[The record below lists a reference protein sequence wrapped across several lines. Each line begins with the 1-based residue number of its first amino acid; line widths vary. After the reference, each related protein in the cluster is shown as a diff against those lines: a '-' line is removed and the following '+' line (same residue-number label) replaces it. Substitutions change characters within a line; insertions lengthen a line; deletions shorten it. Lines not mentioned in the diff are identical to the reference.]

1 MSSRFGGTSM
11 KKYLTLALLSLLWVS
26 SARATN
32 YYLRAD
38 GTAANKGAAAGPCT
52 TASATMSMATHNA
65 ATFSAGD
72 TIYVCND
79 GGAFRLKLVVPS
91 SGSSGN
97 PILYASGQTAK
108 PVITPS
114 LLITGWSLH
123 SGSIYQASYA
133 ATTRDVWEDNT
144 YLPSTASLGA
154 LTAGTWYN
162 DTSAHLLY
170 VWTLDGSDPTGHVME
185 ACSNVLDSAISLTS
199 ISYVTFQDLILA
211 KGSATAIGIIQ
222 GTSASNVIM
231 SRLEIRYGGYQTYG
245 LAFTGGDHNTIQ
257 DSVVHDIRN
266 DGIYFRNAS
275 TYASVLRNTVY
286 NIGQNTDAGDNG
298 AVCIGGT
305 TAASDHGLIEGNLVY
320 NIGQSDSTGHNHT
333 IEVDRSNYTVV
344 RYNVI
349 HDGIKGGIS
358 VGGSSGTH
366 QTDSDVYYNLVY
378 DIDLSYGAHT
388 GQGAGI
394 LILNGER
401 IKVYNN
407 VVWNIG
413 GVDWSDAP
421 IWIDGT
427 AGQTLDSTAVF
438 NNIIG
443 PSLGSFR
450 RTFGRGMNAT
460 YTNFT
465 DNNNLFYDSSG
476 LILLNGDSTYKSL
489 ATFQAA
495 VTPQESA
502 ALNSDPLFVNASA
515 GNFTLLAASPAIH
528 AGSNLGSP
536 YNLGLLSSSSW
547 PSSFVIGD
555 QNTYGTAW
563 EIGAFIFPTAHT
575 LPAAPSGLTSRV
587 H

>member
-1 MSSRFGGTSM
+1 M

-26 SARATN
+26 FARATN
-32 YYLRAD
+32 YYLRAG

-79 GGAFRLKLVVPS
+79 GGTIRSQLVVPS

-97 PILYASGQTAK
+97 PIIYASGQTAK

-133 ATTRDVWEDNT
+133 ATTRDVWEDNK
-144 YLPSTASLGA
+144 YLPSAASLGA

-185 ACSNVLDSAISLTS
+185 ACSNVLDSAVSLTS
-199 ISYVTFQDLILA
+199 ISYVTFQDLIVE
-211 KGSATAIGIIQ
+211 KGSATTIGIIQ
-222 GTSASNVIM
+222 GKSASNVIM

-245 LAFTGGDHNTIQ
+245 LEFTGGDHNTIQ

-266 DGIYFRNAS
+266 DGIYFRVAS

-298 AVCIGGT
+298 AICLGGFPVGD
-305 TAASDHGLIEGNLVY
+305 SGYGLVEGNLVY
-320 NIGQSDSTGHNHT
+320 NIGQSDVVTGHNHP
-333 IEVDRSNYTVV
+333 IEIDRSSHTVV
-344 RYNVI
+344 RYNVV
-349 HDGIKGGIS
+349 HDTIKGAIS
-358 VGGSSGTH
+358 VGGTSDEH
-366 QTDSDVYYNLVY
+366 QTDTDIYGNLVY
-378 DIDLSYGAHT
+378 DINLSYGAHT
-388 GQGAGI
+388 GQGAAI
-394 LILNGER
+394 LIDSAER

-413 GVDWSDAP
+413 DSNYTAG
-421 IWIDGT
+421 IWVDGT
-427 AGQTLDSTAVF
+427 AGQTLDSIAIF

-443 PSLGSFR
+443 PVTASSGSYR
-450 RTFGRGMNAT
+450 RTFQRGANAT
-460 YTNFT
+460 YTNLT
-465 DNNNLFYDSSG
+465 DNNNIFYDPAG
-476 LILLNGDSTYKSL
+476 IILLNGASTYTSL

-495 VTPQESA
+495 MTPQESA
-502 ALNSDPLFVNASA
+502 SLNSDPLFVNASA

-536 YNLGLLSSSSW
+536 YNLGLLSRSSW
-547 PSSFVIGD
+547 PSSVVIGD
-555 QNTYGTAW
+555 QNAYGTAW
-563 EIGAFIFPTAHT
+563 EIGAFIFATAHT
-575 LPAAPSGLTSRV
+575 LPAAPRGLTSRV